1 MRKILL
7 FLIVI
12 MVTLTVGAQKI
23 LEGTKPSLKGVNK
36 IRLKIDFSET
46 KIDNKTVAD
55 WLEYRQASQP
65 KYNAKNELEN
75 ELKPVVQEKVI
86 KSLNNKLSKKG
97 AFVTL
102 NSNAKYT
109 LLVKPISVSMKGDNT
124 NDCYILDEFGNI
136 LVKFHISG
144 SGGHWGT
151 MSNLWGDGYEDSA
164 KSIASFVVKC
174 FE

>member
-36 IRLKIDFSET
+36 SGLNRFSET

-65 KYNAKNELEN
+65 KYNAKMS
-75 ELKPVVQEKVI
+75 LKM
-86 KSLNNKLSKKG
+86 N
-97 AFVTL
+97 
-102 NSNAKYT
+102 
-109 LLVKPISVSMKGDNT
+109 
-124 NDCYILDEFGNI
+124 
-136 LVKFHISG
+136 
-144 SGGHWGT
+144 
-151 MSNLWGDGYEDSA
+151 
-164 KSIASFVVKC
+164 
-174 FE
+174 

>member
-36 IRLKIDFSET
+36 ISLKIDFSET

-86 KSLNNKLSKKG
+86 KSLNDKLSKKG

-102 NSNAKYT
+102 NSNAKSVTT
-109 LLVKPISVSMKGDNT
+109 LVCITFPRRKRGVDDQESRETRLIWQTSTSHAWKNCTLMDWTERRTPSRLMPR
-124 NDCYILDEFGNI
+124 L
-136 LVKFHISG
+136 
-144 SGGHWGT
+144 
-151 MSNLWGDGYEDSA
+151 
-164 KSIASFVVKC
+164 
-174 FE
+174 

>member
-109 LLVKPISVSMKGDNT
+109 LLVKPVSVSMKGDIT
-124 NDCYILDEFGNI
+124 SCSSETMLSKHQDCLPESSGKLAHLQSCNI
-136 LVKFHISG
+136 LI
-144 SGGHWGT
+144 
-151 MSNLWGDGYEDSA
+151 M
-164 KSIASFVVKC
+164 
-174 FE
+174 

>member
-1 MRKILL
+1 MKKIA
-7 FLIVI
+7 LILMAI
-12 MVTLTVGAQKI
+12 MVTLTTDAQKI
-23 LEGTKPSLKGVNK
+23 LDGSIPSLKGEGK
-36 IRLKIDFSET
+36 INLKIDFSET
-46 KIDNKTVAD
+46 KIDNKSIAD
-55 WLEYRQASQP
+55 WLEYRQATQP
-65 KYNAKNELEN
+65 KYDAKKELEN

-102 NSNAKYT
+102 NGNAKYT
-109 LLVKPISVSMKGDNT
+109 LLVKPVSVSMKGDNN

-136 LVKFHISG
+136 LVKFHVSG

-164 KSIASFVVKC
+164 KSIASFVMKY
-174 FE
+174 FK